1 MIRIDDPLMLLLS
14 VVTLVLSIVFIKVE
28 DGSDSGDL

>member
-1 MIRIDDPLMLLLS
+1 MIRVDDPLMLLLS

-28 DGSDSGDL
+28 DGSDS